1 MRSPIGIVSRPICS
15 ASWAARAATSKRHC
29 PSAPIATATC
39 SVRPGSAGLPD
50 PYVVIDN
57 EASSTA
63 TILEIHAIDAAG
75 VLFRIADVLA
85 DAGLDIRH
93 AKISTLG
100 AEVIDTFYVVTG
112 SGDRVTDATAIEGV
126 TTALMAAITDRAT

>member
-1 MRSPIGIVSRPICS
+1 M
-15 ASWAARAATSKRHC
+15 
-29 PSAPIATATC
+29 
-39 SVRPGSAGLPD
+39 
-50 PYVVIDN
+50 DN

-63 TILEIHAIDAAG
+63 TIFEVHAVDRRG

-112 SGDRVTDATAIEGV
+112 AGERITDAKAIEHI
-126 TTALMAAITDRAT
+126 TTALMGAITDHAT